1 MSAIKSAAVE
11 MATNATKAASP
22 IHPYYPLDVE
32 IVGYLANQWPVPT
45 LLGVF
50 FGGLGVIF
58 YSTHVLVKR
67 QNPHMPKG
75 ELLTVMWFVLCKETM
90 LSLDGEKRLMYD
102 CRRLHPLFL

>member
-1 MSAIKSAAVE
+1 MSSIKSAAVE
-11 MATNATKAASP
+11 MATNVTKAASP

-58 YSTHVLVKR
+58 YTTRVLVKR
-67 QNPHMPKG
+67 QNPQMPKG
-75 ELLTVMWFVLCKETM
+75 ELLTVMWFVLCKD
-90 LSLDGEKRLMYD
+90 SL
-102 CRRLHPLFL
+102 